1 MLGSSRCCLGGGH
14 TFGCLVVV
22 GTYSV
27 LISISFAIV
36 TALYLTS
43 TNSGCENMEAK
54 NAKVMAI
61 THVDFMNQ
69 DNSVNGGDNVKEP
82 DDGEPGDGKPD
93 DGEEVAKMHAHRVYC
108 DCGTQAIMSFFE
120 VTVLVAA
127 ITGLIFMTAMFFGLL
142 RGTFLKSREKRLN
155 LKKMKDE
162 KIQKDQEDA
171 VLLRIAKGEFT
182 VPSQPRTGSSIEL
195 PS

>member
-1 MLGSSRCCLGGGH
+1 MPGSSRCCLGGGY

-27 LISISFAIV
+27 LISISFTIV
-36 TALYLTS
+36 TALYMTS
-43 TNSGCENMEAK
+43 TNTGCENMEAK

-69 DNSVNGGDNVKEP
+69 DNSINGGDNVKEP
-82 DDGEPGDGKPD
+82 DDGERGDGNSD
-93 DGEEVAKMHAHRVYC
+93 DGEEVAKLHTHRAYC

-127 ITGLIFMTAMFFGLL
+127 ITGLIFMTTMFFGLL

-171 VLLRIAKGEFT
+171 VLLRIAKGELT
-182 VPSQPRTGSSIEL
+182 VPNQPRPGSSIEL

>member
-1 MLGSSRCCLGGGH
+1 MPGSSRCCLGGGY

-22 GTYSV
+22 GAYAV

-36 TALYLTS
+36 TALYMTS
-43 TNSGCENMEAK
+43 TKTGCENIEAE
-54 NAKVMAI
+54 NAKVMAV
-61 THVDFMNQ
+61 THVDFLNQ
-69 DNSVNGGDNVKEP
+69 DNSINGGDNVKEP
-82 DDGEPGDGKPD
+82 D
-93 DGEEVAKMHAHRVYC
+93 EVTEMHAHRVYC
-108 DCGTQAIMSFFE
+108 DCGTRAIMSFFE

-155 LKKMKDE
+155 LEKIKNE

-171 VLLRIAKGEFT
+171 VLLRIAKGELT
-182 VPSQPRTGSSIEL
+182 VPNQPRTGSSIEL

>member
-1 MLGSSRCCLGGGH
+1 MPGSSRCCLGGGYA
-14 TFGCLVVV
+14 FGCLVVV
-22 GTYSV
+22 GAYAV

-36 TALYLTS
+36 TALYMTS
-43 TNSGCENMEAK
+43 TNTGCENIEAE
-54 NAKVMAI
+54 NAKVVTV
-61 THVDFMNQ
+61 THVDLLNQ

-82 DDGEPGDGKPD
+82 VDGK
-93 DGEEVAKMHAHRVYC
+93 EVTERHAHRVYC

-155 LKKMKDE
+155 LKKEKND

-171 VLLRIAKGEFT
+171 VLLRIAKGELT
-182 VPSQPRTGSSIEL
+182 VPNRPRTGSEIEL

>member
-1 MLGSSRCCLGGGH
+1 M
-14 TFGCLVVV
+14 
-22 GTYSV
+22 GTYSI

-36 TALYLTS
+36 TALYMTS
-43 TNSGCENMEAK
+43 TNTGCEK

-61 THVDFMNQ
+61 THVDFLNQ
-69 DNSVNGGDNVKEP
+69 DNSVNGGDSVKEP
-82 DDGEPGDGKPD
+82 DNGDGEPD
-93 DGEEVAKMHAHRVYC
+93 DGEEVTKMHAHRVYC

-155 LKKMKDE
+155 LKKNE
-162 KIQKDQEDA
+162 
-171 VLLRIAKGEFT
+171 R
-182 VPSQPRTGSSIEL
+182 
-195 PS
+195 

>member
-1 MLGSSRCCLGGGH
+1 MPGSSRCCLGGGY

-36 TALYLTS
+36 TALYMTS
-43 TNSGCENMEAK
+43 TNTGCENMEAK

-82 DDGEPGDGKPD
+82 DDGERGDGKSD

-155 LKKMKDE
+155 LKKMKAD

-171 VLLRIAKGEFT
+171 VLLRIAKGELS
-182 VPSQPRTGSSIEL
+182 VPSQPKPGSSIEV